1 MALVSGSDG
10 SLYIWDY
17 NFIRKF
23 SFGRIEIVSIL
34 KIEYVYIGFRNFNI
48 FIVFFVEIYF
58 YVFLCIVDEYCYIVF
73 YSFVFYKIYMI
84 VSLVNGKLYILDYMK
99 YRVI

>member
-10 SLYIWDY
+10 SFYIWDY

-23 SFGRIEIVSIL
+23 SFGRTEIVSIL

-48 FIVFFVEIYF
+48 FIVFFVEKLIIWENI
-58 YVFLCIVDEYCYIVF
+58 FLCIL
-73 YSFVFYKIYMI
+73 IY
-84 VSLVNGKLYILDYMK
+84 V
-99 YRVI
+99 

>member
-10 SLYIWDY
+10 SFYIWDY

-48 FIVFFVEIYF
+48 FIGFFVEKLIIWENI
-58 YVFLCIVDEYCYIVF
+58 FLCIFMYSRGLLLYC
-73 YSFVFYKIYMI
+73 
-84 VSLVNGKLYILDYMK
+84 IL
-99 YRVI
+99 

>member
-1 MALVSGSDG
+1 MCNGDVFNNLVRVSVVLVSGSDG
-10 SLYIWDY
+10 SFYIWDY

-48 FIVFFVEIYF
+48 FIVFFVE
-58 YVFLCIVDEYCYIVF
+58 
-73 YSFVFYKIYMI
+73 
-84 VSLVNGKLYILDYMK
+84 N
-99 YRVI
+99 